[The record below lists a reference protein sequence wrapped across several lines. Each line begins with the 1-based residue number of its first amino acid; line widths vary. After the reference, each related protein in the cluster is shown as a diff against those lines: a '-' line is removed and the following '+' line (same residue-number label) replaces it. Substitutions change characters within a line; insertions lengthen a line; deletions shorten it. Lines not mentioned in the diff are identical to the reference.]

1 VGKQGLLVLFEP
13 GVFAFPVMT
22 PAAAADLAI
31 IVKNKH
37 PGKKKTKTKKQ
48 KQLKEEMLLLMHM
61 SVGNYN

>member
-13 GVFAFPVMT
+13 GVFAFPVVT

-37 PGKKKTKTKKQ
+37 PGKKKQKQ
-48 KQLKEEMLLLMHM
+48 KNKNNLKKRC
-61 SVGNYN
+61 YY

>member
-37 PGKKKTKTKKQ
+37 PGKKNKNKKTKTT
-48 KQLKEEMLLLMHM
+48 
-61 SVGNYN
+61 